1 MSVPAPALAQTAQAP
16 PTDAELAARS
26 RAGDGR
32 AFEELARRYE
42 AFMRRLAT
50 RWFAEGDDID
60 DLLQEALIG
69 LYSATL
75 QYRAGSGTPFHAFA
89 HMCIRRRLI
98 TRIIA
103 SRRRKHEPLNEA
115 LSLFH
120 GDERGDTPHDTLIAR
135 LPSAADRD
143 PLDIVIERETA
154 REVAELAERALS
166 PLEARVLA
174 RRLEGAPYQDIAAE
188 IRRSW
193 KTVDN
198 AVQRI
203 REKLGHA
210 LGVRSAG
217 QKRRAWARRPA
228 QPLPLPQARAP
239 LHPRRQARAPRD
251 RGRQAGALGRV

>member
-1 MSVPAPALAQTAQAP
+1 MQHRPASSTPFDTL
-16 PTDAELAARS
+16 S
-26 RAGDGR
+26 RLR
-32 AFEELARRYE
+32 I
-42 AFMRRLAT
+42 
-50 RWFAEGDDID
+50 RWH
-60 DLLQEALIG
+60 LIG
-69 LYSATL
+69 CL
-75 QYRAGSGTPFHAFA
+75 
-89 HMCIRRRLI
+89 
-98 TRIIA
+98 IA
-103 SRRRKHEPLNEA
+103 SRHRKHEPLNEA

-120 GDERGDTPHDTLIAR
+120 GDERGDAPHDTLIVR

-174 RRLEGAPYQDIAAE
+174 RRLEGVPYQDIAAE

-217 QKRRAWARRPA
+217 QKRRAWPRRRA

-239 LHPRRQARAPRD
+239 LHPRRQARAPRE
-251 RGRQAGALGRV
+251 RGRQAGALGRG